1 MELNRVAVL
10 GGGPGGLYAARLCK
24 LARPECE
31 VVVYEQGAPDE
42 TFGFGVGLAA
52 RTQRRLAEA
61 DPASLDDILA
71 GAWSHDMRMRVG
83 GREAGMSVSS
93 LVAVG
98 RAELLAVLARHAE
111 EAGVKLEF
119 GVRRSADEL
128 DADLVIAADGV
139 GSATRSSGDFGA
151 EVEPG
156 TGWYL
161 WAGTD
166 VALDH
171 ALFVPERTE
180 HGVFVTHAYPYAANR
195 STFLVETD
203 EATWR
208 SAGFET
214 TTAALGPDASDEV
227 ALDYLSQVFADH
239 LGGHRLI
246 GNRTRWLQ
254 FRTVR
259 CSRWH
264 AGRTVLLGDAAHTA
278 HYSVGSGTKLAM
290 EDAIALVAA
299 VDEADD
305 LETALTAYTEA
316 RRAAVARI
324 QDIAERSRRWWD
336 SFPERLDSP
345 VEQLLV
351 AYMSRAGNVPLDRF
365 ASGSPEVVRSA
376 LEQWAGEEPPE
387 RQKSRVADTGR
398 PETGV
403 DHSLAEWVLT
413 RPLRPSTPG
422 QEPGTADDP
431 IGTRGFDSRMVPDD
445 PGALDATVIDVG
457 TDTRPAGF
465 EWVVESALRDGESAA
480 GCLWLTGGDDRASLL
495 TRLEVAERLRR
506 RTDALVVVA
515 GPEELRTDLADG
527 LVADRAHLVALRGER
542 SDGGTIRGERSDGG
556 SIRGERSDGGTIR

>member
-1 MELNRVAVL
+1 MELQCVAVL
-10 GGGPGGLYAARLCK
+10 GGGPGGLYAARLLK
-24 LARPECE
+24 LARPSCE
-31 VVVYEQGAPDE
+31 VVVHEQGVPDE

-71 GAWSHDMRMRVG
+71 GAWPHDMRMRVG
-83 GREAGMSVSS
+83 AREAGMDVSS

-98 RAELLAVLARHAE
+98 RADLLAVLQRHAE
-111 EAGVKLEF
+111 DAGVKLEF
-119 GVRRSADEL
+119 GARRSAAEL

-139 GSATRSSGDFGA
+139 GSATRSAGDFGA
-151 EVEPG
+151 EVETG
-156 TGWYL
+156 SGWYL

-171 ALFVPERTE
+171 ALFAPERTE
-180 HGVFVTHAYPYAANR
+180 HGVFVTHAYPYAAER

-208 SAGFET
+208 SAGFDR
-214 TTAALGPDASDEV
+214 TTAALSADESDSV
-227 ALDYLSQVFADH
+227 ALDYLSDVFARH

-259 CSRWH
+259 CARWH
-264 AGRTVLLGDAAHTA
+264 GGRTVLLGDAAHTA

-290 EDAIALVAA
+290 EDAIALVDALQT
-299 VDEADD
+299 ADD
-305 LETALTAYTEA
+305 LETALTAYTEV
-316 RRAAVARI
+316 RRPAVARI
-324 QDIAERSRRWWD
+324 QDIAERSRRWWE
-336 SFPERLDSP
+336 SFPQRLELP

-365 ASGSPEVVRSA
+365 AASSPEVAYSA
-376 LEQWAGEEPPE
+376 LQQWSGEPC
-387 RQKSRVADTGR
+387 QKSPVAAIQR

-403 DHSLAEWVLT
+403 DHPLVDHPLAEWVLT

-422 QEPGTADDP
+422 QEPVPADDTV
-431 IGTRGFDSRMVPDD
+431 GARGFDSRVVPDD
-445 PGALDATVIDVG
+445 PGALDATVLDVG
-457 TDTRPAGF
+457 TDPRPSGDEEA
-465 EWVVESALRDGESAA
+465 VEDAVHRGASIT
-480 GCLWLTGGDDRASLL
+480 GCVWLTGGDDRSSVL
-495 TRLEVAERLRR
+495 TRLEIAERLRR

-515 GPEELRTDLADG
+515 GPEGLREDLADG
-527 LVADRAHLVALRGER
+527 LVADRTHLVAFRGER
-542 SDGGTIRGERSDGG
+542 SDGGGDR
-556 SIRGERSDGGTIR
+556 